1 MTQFFYILLLR
12 APQLPCHLL
21 GTVGLLQQVVWHWR
35 VGEQDLYDPQ
45 PFANSFKLLMFFA
58 ASNGQVRTRTVRQSA
73 RGGGTPC
80 PALID
85 YRWCGSARNCKAGY
99 FKWWIFNYCIRHTTN
114 CEWVENNNWECLTNG
129 PTWHPI
135 DSEKLRCH
143 WSNYCS
149 CSRWKTWLVDVSP
162 WTKSWDHKHVKV
174 IQGDGI

>member
-1 MTQFFYILLLR
+1 
-12 APQLPCHLL
+12 
-21 GTVGLLQQVVWHWR
+21 
-35 VGEQDLYDPQ
+35 
-45 PFANSFKLLMFFA
+45 MFFA

-143 WSNYCS
+143 WSNYLRLDLLMCLPQPNLGITS
-149 CSRWKTWLVDVSP
+149 MSKWYNVMVYLHVPLLHHSVSIILLLFETP
-162 WTKSWDHKHVKV
+162 LPNLCYH
-174 IQGDGI
+174 INFCLM